1 MKTTSVKLAS
11 LSLASLV
18 AVLLL
23 GVVQAHAL
31 SLTTDANAIL
41 ANGSIDWGA
50 LGGDRT
56 QLSQSFSATVN
67 GIAGLEAVVSKASPG
82 PMEIRV
88 QGSSWAG
95 NFGTGET
102 LLWTMHTDGPMI
114 LDFNAGVNGVGAQIQ
129 SNYYGDFLATI
140 EAFDLTGA
148 SLGAYTVLGRS
159 DDDGNDSAL
168 FLGVLSDLPN
178 IDKIAFNVTRG
189 SAAGGNDFAI
199 NGPVVNGQPTPAPVP
214 EPATLLLVGS
224 GLVGAAFARRRRN

>member
-1 MKTTSVKLAS
+1 MKSTVVKLAS
-11 LSLASLV
+11 LSLTSLV

-31 SLTTDANAIL
+31 SLTTDATAL
-41 ANGSIDWGA
+41 SANGSIDWGA
-50 LGGDRT
+50 IGADRT
-56 QLSQSFSATVN
+56 LLSQPFSAAVN
-67 GIAGLEAVVSKASPG
+67 GISGLEAVVSKASPG

-102 LLWTMHTDGPMI
+102 LLWTMHTNGPTI
-114 LDFNAGVNGVGAQIQ
+114 LDFNAGVSGVGAQIQ

-148 SLGAYTVLGRS
+148 SLGAFTVLGRS

-178 IDKIAFNVTRG
+178 IDKIAFNVSRG
-189 SAAGGNDFAI
+189 GATGGDDFAI
-199 NGPVVNGQPTPAPVP
+199 NGPVVNGQAVQPAPVP
-214 EPATLLLVGS
+214 EPASFLLFGI
-224 GLVGAAFARRRRN
+224 GLVGAAFVRRRN